1 MLDPQQGDTFV
12 LTRVFGTEPGAV
24 PVGAQVEVIEKVD
37 SGTPGV
43 GGEGEDRYLLRCTF
57 PSTVVDENGVPS
69 EGTSSRHF
77 GLTAAELTALVE
89 ENAPEDENVG

>member
-12 LTRVFGTEPGAV
+12 LTRAFGTEPGAI
-24 PVGAQVEVIEKVD
+24 PAGAQVEVVEKVD

-43 GGEGEDRYLLRCTF
+43 GGEGEDRYLLRHTF

-69 EGTSSRHF
+69 EGVSSRHF
-77 GLTAAELTALVE
+77 GLTSAELTALVE
-89 ENAPEDENVG
+89 EDMEEDNVG